1 MQTGLAVTGTIFLPL
16 QFLTGVFGMNF
27 STYGKDGEG
36 YGTNG
41 NPRYSRGLDLLN
53 QPGGAIWFWVMCVC
67 ALLFQVGFVYWLL
80 KTKQPTAQRRYVTRV
95 NLRAEHGRG
104 F

>member
-53 QPGGAIWFWVMCVC
+53 QPEPPLSATHGDAFF
-67 ALLFQVGFVYWLL
+67 LFH
-80 KTKQPTAQRRYVTRV
+80 A
-95 NLRAEHGRG
+95 RG
-104 F
+104 MPMPR